1 MPSPKFPATA
11 TLLDARQCPL
21 DKFDALFAKITQ
33 ERRIADGYFLHDHPD
48 AALVLFVVNGSPYGA
63 GRAVGQACT
72 FLEIHEFFAAYAENP
87 QTPLSFFV
95 TDKRLLLGL
104 MVLFRH
110 QPALTFRT
118 DLTDMSDI
126 LRAVAE
132 RNIDQV
138 LGLRSAEDRAVSICA
153 KGRPIVNFF
162 PPGAGDAAKDA
173 SLETQLAAYVQGRD
187 GGVSVDVFEETRVGR
202 AGDAILATPETRG
215 RLVEVFLEVAA
226 RVKEEEAA
234 EAARLI
240 DVPSEERLL
249 VEPEILTT
257 PLPAGE
263 PPVPSPEP
271 EVPPLTLEPPAEPE
285 PAFILESPAE
295 PEPPLALELPVEA
308 TPAFVLEPQA
318 EPEPPLILESPA
330 EAEPPLALESP
341 VEAAPPVIE
350 ALPPL
355 PDSTSEAG
363 PATVRPVAEVLLL
376 LGDKQLGAFSLGGGE
391 LTIGRTPGNDI
402 VIDNVGVSRRH
413 AVMRVQDGKAFL
425 EDLGSA
431 NGTFVRGQK
440 IERHELQDG
449 DEIAIVKHRL
459 VYRIPKDS
467 ETPSRVE
474 PMPDPGQRTMYID
487 TTTIAQAVGSRQ
499 ASRSE
504 GAAATTLRPRL
515 LLPDLKKFALDEDE
529 VTLGSGSGCQIQL
542 SGMFV
547 GRVHA
552 KIVRTKEGQLKIQH
566 LSGLAGTRVNGEKIS
581 EHILKHGDEIE
592 IAKQKLLFRL
602 ER

>member
-162 PPGAGDAAKDA
+162 PPGAGDVAKDA
-173 SLETQLAAYVQGRD
+173 SLEAQLAAYVQGRD
-187 GGVSVDVFEETRVGR
+187 GGVSVDGFEETRVGR

-249 VEPEILTT
+249 VEPEILTA

-355 PDSTSEAG
+355 PDSTPESG

-440 IERHELQDG
+440 VERHELQDG